1 MAVSLTKGGNVS
13 LSKTAPELK
22 RIIVGLG
29 WDARATEGFPF
40 DLDASAFLLADNGKV
55 RRDEDFIFYG
65 TECRTRDGSTTF
77 PDPGPSG
84 DDDDDIPCGQKKRGC
99 PCHSSLSVIHTGDNK
114 TGAGDG
120 DDEAIKIDLAKVPSA
135 VQRIAITVTIHD
147 AEARRQNF
155 GQVSDAFMRIVNLD
169 NDIEIVRFDLAE
181 DYSAETAMIFGEIY
195 RYNNEWKFKAVGQGF
210 SGGLEAMCNQFGIAV
225 A

>member
-40 DLDASAFLLADNGKV
+40 DLDASAFLLAGSGKV

-65 TECRTRDGSTTF
+65 QLVS
-77 PDPGPSG
+77 
-84 DDDDDIPCGQKKRGC
+84 PCK
-99 PCHSSLSVIHTGDNK
+99 SVEHTGDNR
-114 TGAGDG
+114 TGAGEG
-120 DDEAIKIDLAKVPSA
+120 DDEAIKIDLAKVPAA
-135 VQRIAITVTIHD
+135 VQRIVITVTIHD

-181 DYSAETAMIFGEIY
+181 DYSTETAMIFGEVY
-195 RYNNEWKFKAVGQGF
+195 RHNNEWKFKAVGQGF
-210 SGGLEAMCNQFGIAV
+210 SGGLEAMCHQFGIAV